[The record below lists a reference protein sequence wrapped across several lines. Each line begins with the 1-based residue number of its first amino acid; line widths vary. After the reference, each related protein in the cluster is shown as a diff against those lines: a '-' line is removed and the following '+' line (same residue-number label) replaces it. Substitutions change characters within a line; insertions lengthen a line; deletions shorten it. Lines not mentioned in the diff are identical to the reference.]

1 MGDNVTSRA
10 MFGDQSLKFELA
22 ALAAAACWSV
32 TGMISVIPAGHL
44 GAIAFNRVRQ
54 SIVTVMLAVYVVA
67 TGTWEHLTWG
77 NTLPLILSGFI
88 GIFIGDSLLFGALNR
103 LGPRRTG
110 ILFSLNAP
118 IAVVLGWLILS
129 ETLPLQ
135 ALLGMGLIVA
145 GVILAI
151 IFGKGRNQTHSWE
164 SVKGPLW
171 IGVALGLGAA
181 AGQAVGSIIA
191 RPVMATG
198 IDPFAASMLRM
209 GVAAFCLNILVQL
222 PIESVKPLRPLTWKI
237 LLLTALTGVIAMG
250 MGMTFLMFA
259 LSGGKVGVISTLSST
274 YPVIT
279 LPMLW
284 FKTGERPAA
293 GAWMGAVLVVA
304 GTALMF
310 MGPG

>member
-1 MGDNVTSRA
+1 
-10 MFGDQSLKFELA
+10 MFGENNLQFELA
-22 ALAAAACWSV
+22 ALAAATCWSI

-44 GAIAFNRVRQ
+44 GAIAFNRIRQ
-54 SIVTVMLAVYVVA
+54 TIVTALLAIYVLA
-67 TGTWEHLTWG
+67 TGTWQHLTWD
-77 NTLPLILSGFI
+77 NTVPLILSGFI

-103 LGPRRTG
+103 VGPRRTG

-118 IAVVLGWLILS
+118 IAVILGWLVLG

-135 ALLGMGLIVA
+135 ALLGIGLIVA

-164 SVKGPLW
+164 AVKGPLW

-181 AGQAVGSIIA
+181 MGQAVGSIIA

-209 GVAAFCLNILVQL
+209 GIAAFCLNILVQL
-222 PIESVKPLRPLTWKI
+222 PIENVKPLKPLTWNI

-250 MGMTFLMFA
+250 MGMTFLLFA
-259 LSGGKVGVISTLSST
+259 LSGGKVGIISTLSST

-284 FKTGERPAA
+284 FTTRERPAA
-293 GAWMGAVLVVA
+293 GAWIGALLVVA

-310 MGPG
+310 MGPA